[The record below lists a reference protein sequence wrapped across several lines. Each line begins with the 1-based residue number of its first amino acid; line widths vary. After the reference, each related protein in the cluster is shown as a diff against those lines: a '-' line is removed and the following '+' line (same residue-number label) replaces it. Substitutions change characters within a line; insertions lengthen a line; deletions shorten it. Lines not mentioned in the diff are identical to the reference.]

1 MHLFVCLFVCLS
13 VCLYVCL
20 FVCLSLCLFVCLFEL
35 LTPECGSAWTSASV
49 GASSSAA
56 RVALDGPCQV
66 KFDMLKLIHFE
77 YENG

>member
-1 MHLFVCLFVCLS
+1 MWLRWDKGICLFVCLFFSSSSFL
-13 VCLYVCL
+13 L
-20 FVCLSLCLFVCLFEL
+20 VCLFEL